1 MSSCRHYDITTL
13 KSFLFNNFKFYTRCS
28 CFCCCCCNIERVKY
42 LLGYHVMSIWI
53 WFMRR
58 GHGFE
63 AQLFCLFYCVS
74 MGLTTTA
81 NWHDNKFCKY
91 LNLLQMCVLLDCR
104 QTKISLPFRFIIKYV
119 LREKLAKRPWLYH
132 IYCDFFSYVKSILS
146 LSTVTHIYIDLL
158 SDYSYMLYLFLWIY
172 VKKNVKF

>member
-58 GHGFE
+58 GHGFQ

-104 QTKISLPFRFIIKYV
+104 QTKISLPFRFIIRYV
-119 LREKLAKRPWLYH
+119 LLREKLAKRPWLYH
-132 IYCDFFSYVKSILS
+132 IYCDFFRMWNLFWVYQQLLKFIL
-146 LSTVTHIYIDLL
+146 TCCRIIHIYFI
-158 SDYSYMLYLFLWIY
+158 YFCEYM
-172 VKKNVKF
+172 